1 MTSKGILDRPIG
13 TGTRTMLMP
22 TTTASLDPSPNRS
35 SAEIL
40 EENRPRR
47 ASYPSPSRSG
57 GCTKTKR
64 KQKRKAKLKLEDRRQ
79 GMDYL
84 SGDALG
90 RWVLLSAGHDGPFEM
105 LYNACA
111 VKDYRLLDEP
121 TGSAWY
127 IVSHVYFSW
136 CISCMSLLLLCI
148 VSHNNTGGR

>member
-22 TTTASLDPSPNRS
+22 TTTASLDPGPNRS

-111 VKDYRLLDEP
+111 VKDYRLPGRAYWFCL
-121 TGSAWY
+121 
-127 IVSHVYFSW
+127 VYR
-136 CISCMSLLLLCI
+136 ISCVFLLVYLMYVPL
-148 VSHNNTGGR
+148 VVVYRKS